1 VARTLSIVKPDG
13 VKRGLVGEVIR
24 RFENEGLRVVALKR
38 VTLQKKEAEAFYAVH
53 KEKGFFQ
60 SLTDFMSS
68 GPIVAMVLE
77 GEDAIQKTRR
87 IMGATNPVNA
97 AEGVVGYR
105 DEGSL
110 FRDLFKFILIHLV
123 LQLQPVD
130 ERIDKIHPL
139 KVTDLIIQPV
149 QLVDTQYHHQHPGG
163 TSSAYAL
170 VEAGGLDEFIGF
182 DQCQSRSF

>member
-1 VARTLSIVKPDG
+1 MARTLSIVKPDG

-87 IMGATNPVNA
+87 VMGATNPKEA
-97 AEGVVGYR
+97 APGMIRADFAEEVEQNIVH
-105 DEGSL
+105 GSDSPESADVEIS
-110 FRDLFKFILIHLV
+110 FFFSQR
-123 LQLQPVD
+123 
-130 ERIDKIHPL
+130 E
-139 KVTDLIIQPV
+139 IQ
-149 QLVDTQYHHQHPGG
+149 
-163 TSSAYAL
+163 
-170 VEAGGLDEFIGF
+170 
-182 DQCQSRSF
+182 